1 MKHIIATI
9 AIATAT
15 VASFA
20 APSFAGFLSSA
31 DKARV
36 ERLTGVDASNLSASQ
51 EAFIHGVI
59 ATGELSETNAADRIR
74 RVMTR

>member
-1 MKHIIATI
+1 MKRIIATI

-15 VASFA
+15 VTSFA

-36 ERLTGVDASNLSASQ
+36 ERLTGLSARNLSASQ
-51 EAFIHGVI
+51 EAFIHGLI
-59 ATGELSETNAADRIR
+59 ASGELSQTNSVSRIR
-74 RVMTR
+74 TVIAK